1 MKAFL
6 CSLLAIVVI
15 SAGAFAVLDS
25 FDSSAAYT
33 YSDRQSVRLDSGG
46 EAATRQED

>member
-33 YSDRQSVRLDSGG
+33 YSDRQSVRLDPGG
-46 EAATRQED
+46 GAATRQKD

>member
-6 CSLLAIVVI
+6 CSLLAIVMI

-25 FDSSAAYT
+25 FDTSAAYT
-33 YSDRQSVRLDSGG
+33 YSDRQSVRLGPGG
-46 EAATRQED
+46 EAGIRQEQ